1 MKWILNKTVVII
13 GMTLL
18 LYSCKEKS
26 SPPPQ
31 RPRAVRFLEDFLT
44 TETHT
49 VIGADTNYYIII
61 APEQCISCYAYSIV
75 HLARFADAHHPFF
88 IIALERQMEEVKKY
102 IPDIPVRFIS
112 KYNPDRL
119 KGQQFLRSG
128 LAFAITANGQVH
140 NVELINAE
148 TISKY

>member
-1 MKWILNKTVVII
+1 MKWIKTAIII

-18 LYSCKEKS
+18 LYSCKEQS
-26 SPPPQ
+26 SPPPP

-75 HLARFADAHHPFF
+75 RLVRFADAHHPFF
-88 IIALERQMEEVKKY
+88 IIALERQVGEVKKY
-102 IPDIPVRFIS
+102 VPDIPVQFIS
-112 KYNPDRL
+112 NYNPERL
-119 KGQQFLRSG
+119 RGQQFLRSG
-128 LAFAITANGQVH
+128 LAFAVTANGQVQST
-140 NVELINAE
+140 ELINAE